1 MYPDWISK
9 NRDKKVKSKSAK
21 DCFPR
26 KTNMIK
32 RQFRRRKKKNRKK
45 EKYITVHTMTKI
57 TISEKKIAFSPLI
70 RCIPCT

>member
-1 MYPDWISK
+1 
-9 NRDKKVKSKSAK
+9 
-21 DCFPR
+21 
-26 KTNMIK
+26 MIK

-70 RCIPCT
+70 RCMACT